1 MTANGYTGN
10 TPGGGGGG
18 GAVDSVNGRTGA
30 VTLTKTDVGL
40 PLVTNAAQAVPADI
54 TAAIAAH
61 VALADPH
68 AQYALDTDLS
78 TGLATKAATSH
89 THIATQISDS
99 STVGR
104 AVLVAVDAPT
114 ARTAIGA
121 GTSSL
126 ALGTTGSTAA
136 AGNDSRLSDARTP
149 TAHAASHAGA
159 GSDPI
164 TVTETQVTNLTT
176 DLAAKAPL
184 ASPALTGTPTAPT
197 ATAATSTTQLATTA
211 FATTADNL
219 KAPLASP
226 TLTGTPTAPTATAL
240 DNSTKLATTAYADA
254 ADAVNFPMLK
264 WNGAAYVVA
273 TGAKVYVGAGTPST
287 PADGSVWLTS

>member
-40 PLVTNAAQAVPADI
+40 
-54 TAAIAAH
+54 
-61 VALADPH
+61 
-68 AQYALDTDLS
+68 S
-78 TGLATKAATSH
+78 
-89 THIATQISDS
+89 
-99 STVGR
+99 
-104 AVLVAVDAPT
+104 AVDNT
-114 ARTAIGA
+114 A
-121 GTSSL
+121 
-126 ALGTTGSTAA
+126 
-136 AGNDSRLSDARTP
+136 DSAKTF
-149 TAHAASHAGA
+149 
-159 GSDPI
+159 
-164 TVTETQVTNLTT
+164 TEAQVTNLTT

-184 ASPALTGTPTAPT
+184 ASPTLTGTPAAPT
-197 ATAATSTTQLATTA
+197 ATAGTSTTQLATTA
-211 FATTADNL
+211 FVTTADNL

-226 TLTGTPTAPTATAL
+226 ALTGTPTAPTATAL

-264 WNGAAYVVA
+264 WNGSAYVVA
-273 TGAKVYVGAGTPST
+273 TGAKVYVGAGTPSS